1 VGSDPDDSRAT
12 LAPFFHAWVE
22 ALHEWDWQGRTRLDL
37 NLRAFDLRY
46 NVDWHNP
53 VIPPWRLVSE
63 WHDDGCPEPDAWIEV
78 KLAMMLRQYRPH
90 GLAI

>member
-1 VGSDPDDSRAT
+1 VADPDDWRAT
-12 LAPFFHAWVE
+12 TIAPFLHAWVE
-22 ALHEWDWQGRTRLDL
+22 ALQVWDWQGRTRLDL

-46 NVDWHNP
+46 NVDWQNA

-63 WHDDGCPEPDAWIEV
+63 WHDDGRPEPAAWIEA
-78 KLAMMLRQYRPH
+78 KLAIMLHQHRPH